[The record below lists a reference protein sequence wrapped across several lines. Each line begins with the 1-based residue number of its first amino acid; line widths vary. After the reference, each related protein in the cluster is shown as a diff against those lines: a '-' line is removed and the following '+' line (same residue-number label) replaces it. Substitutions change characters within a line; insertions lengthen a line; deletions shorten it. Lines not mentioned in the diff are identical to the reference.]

1 MRSVRGFSAKHDAK
15 KYTKH
20 SLFQIHLYGPSDGSD
35 ALPND
40 SGFQRLFVAPGIE
53 YKFGNYDVSAD
64 IQLPIYTHVNGYQ
77 LVAPYMFSANVSY
90 SF

>member
-1 MRSVRGFSAKHDAK
+1 
-15 KYTKH
+15 
-20 SLFQIHLYGPSDGSD
+20 DGSD